1 MALTYTWEFPAL
13 DCYPTHAEQENV
25 VFNVHWRLQGE
36 DELGNTGH
44 VYSTVGLTL
53 DAEAEFIA
61 FEDLTKDVV
70 QGWVETAL
78 QEQPT
83 PMTGTNVLAAIKTSI
98 EAQIQEKLT
107 PSRITKS
114 APWATTPIAP
124 AI

>member
-1 MALTYTWEFPAL
+1 MTLTYTWEFPVL

-36 DELGNTGH
+36 DEAGNTGH

-61 FEDLTKDVV
+61 FEDLTQEIV

-83 PMTGTNVLAAIKTSI
+83 PMTGTNVLAAVKTSI

-107 PSRITKS
+107 PSRISKS
-114 APWATTPIAP
+114 APWMTLITP

>member
-1 MALTYTWEFPAL
+1 MTLTYTWEFPVL

-36 DELGNTGH
+36 DELGNTGQ

-61 FEDLTKDVV
+61 FEDLTQEIV

-78 QEQPT
+78 QVQPT
-83 PMTGTNVLAAIKTSI
+83 PMTGTNVLEAIKASI
-98 EAQIQEKLT
+98 ETQIQEKLT
-107 PSRITKS
+107 PSRISKT
-114 APWATTPIAP
+114 APWMTPITP

>member
-1 MALTYTWEFPAL
+1 MTLTYTWEFPVL

-25 VFNVHWRLQGE
+25 VFNGHWRLQGE
-36 DELGNTGH
+36 DASGNTGH

-61 FEDLTKDVV
+61 FDDLTKDVV

-78 QEQPT
+78 QAQPT
-83 PMTGTNVLAAIKTSI
+83 PMTGTNVLEAIKASI
-98 EAQIQEKLT
+98 ETQIQEKLT
-107 PSRITKS
+107 PSRISKT
-114 APWATTPIAP
+114 APWMTPMTP